1 MINAFLKYKV
11 SNKSSYH
18 LNQRDIQDAKRVLF
32 ALFTRY
38 GDTIIDLVVIQ
49 EFVEQYPSKEYLVLC
64 PKQMK
69 PYFSELIPKIKCIGI
84 NKRNYLDMIKLN
96 SYLKKWSPDI
106 AFNPWSFGLES
117 SFFLT
122 YSKKY
127 QFYKDFK
134 KSEIRNHYAVIR
146 KYLSLPEKI
155 WRIEDL
161 KMKLDYK
168 RVLICP
174 ESTDNERS
182 ISTEQL
188 EKIINSA
195 MINFNNPTITI
206 AALSS
211 YYLRSNFNGF
221 IFKKTEKSSTKFIK
235 LVKDSDLVICA
246 DSAPLHI
253 ASVLKRNIVAV
264 LNSTTPEM
272 VLNSD
277 SKLSLYKG

>member
-1 MINAFLKYKV
+1 MINAFLQFKIR
-11 SNKSSYH
+11 NKSSHH
-18 LNQRDIQDAKRVLF
+18 LNLGDIQEAKKVLF
-32 ALFTRY
+32 ATFTRY

-49 EFVEQYPSKEYLVLC
+49 EFIEQYPSKEYLVLC

-69 PYFSELIPKIKCIGI
+69 PYCSELIPKVKCIGI

-127 QFYKDFK
+127 QFYKSFK
-134 KSEIRNHYAVIR
+134 RPEIINHYAVVR
-146 KYLSLPEKI
+146 RYLKLPEKI
-155 WRIEDL
+155 WKIEDL
-161 KMKLDYK
+161 TLNLDCK

-182 ISTEQL
+182 ISVEQL
-188 EKIINSA
+188 EKIIKNA
-195 MINFNNPTITI
+195 MINFENPIITI
-206 AALSS
+206 ASLSS
-211 YYLRSNFNGF
+211 HYLRSNCNGF
-221 IFKKTEKSSTKFIK
+221 IFKKTDKSSRNFIK

-253 ASVLKRNIVAV
+253 ANALKRNIVAV
-264 LNSTTPEM
+264 FNSTTPKI
-272 VLNSD
+272 VLNSG
-277 SKLSLYKG
+277 SRLSLYKS

>member
-1 MINAFLKYKV
+1 MINAFLKYKI
-11 SNKSSYH
+11 SEKYNDYP
-18 LNQRDIQDAKRVLF
+18 NQSDIKEAKKVLF

-38 GDTIIDLVVIQ
+38 GDTIIDLVVIK
-49 EFVEQYPSKEYLVLC
+49 EFVNHYPLKEYLVLC

-84 NKRNYLDMIKLN
+84 NKRNYIDMIKLD

-127 QFYKDFK
+127 HFYKSYK
-134 KSEIRNHYAVIR
+134 NSEIINHYAVVR

-155 WRIEDL
+155 WRIEATA
-161 KMKLDYK
+161 MNRDYK

-182 ISTEQL
+182 ISNEQL
-188 EKIINSA
+188 DRIINDA
-195 MINFNNPTITI
+195 MINFENPIITI
-206 AALSS
+206 ASLSS
-211 YYLRSNFNGF
+211 YYLRSNCNSF
-221 IFKKTEKSSTKFIK
+221 IFKKTDKSSKKFIK
-235 LVKDSDLVICA
+235 LVKDSGLVICA

-253 ASVLKRNIVAV
+253 ASVLKKNIVAV
-264 LNSTTPEM
+264 FNSTTPEI
-272 VLNSD
+272 VLNSG
-277 SKLSLYKG
+277 SQVILYKG